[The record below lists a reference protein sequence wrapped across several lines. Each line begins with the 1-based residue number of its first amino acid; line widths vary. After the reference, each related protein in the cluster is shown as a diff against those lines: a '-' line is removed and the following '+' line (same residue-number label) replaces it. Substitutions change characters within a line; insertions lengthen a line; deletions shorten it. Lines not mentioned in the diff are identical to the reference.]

1 MTLLGWTFM
10 LLSVGGVWTLTLW
23 CFKRV
28 LSYKDA
34 PAEEVQHFHSA

>member
-28 LSYKDA
+28 LATPD
-34 PAEEVQHFHSA
+34 EVPDEAKHFHSA